1 VYTLQYQTPDGWW
14 HSIEQ
19 LPSTDAANAQYR
31 LLRKLDV
38 RVLAAKIIDAI
49 TGKLVYVIQ

>member
-1 VYTLQYQTPDGWW
+1 MYTLKYQTKDGW

-19 LPSTDAANAQYR
+19 LPSTNVANAQYR
-31 LLRKLDV
+31 LLRKLNIA
-38 RVLAAKIIDAI
+38 VLAAHIIDAI